1 MSRTFSLFIVAV
13 LLAATSI
20 MNAQVKKRI
29 AVAEFQDRS
38 GHRGAGQGVADMLI
52 TALVKSGEFSVV
64 ERKELDKVLAEQRLG
79 QSDLVTPQTAP
90 SLGKLLGVDLLVLG
104 SISELGTKDRNV
116 SGGTNLFGAKVN
128 AKMARAAVDI
138 RLVNTT
144 TGEIIAAET
153 EEGTES
159 TLGLGGRYKDINFA
173 DFSQWNDTDI
183 GKAAREAIDE
193 TVKLITENMAKIPWS
208 GRVIKVNADGT
219 LVMKPGSEGNVKA
232 DMEFDVFHQGE
243 ELKDPDTGLVLG
255 HEEAKVGRIKV
266 VEDMLNGKAAKAK
279 IVNGSGLQ
287 AGDFV
292 REPKDE

>member
-219 LVMKPGSEGNVKA
+219 LVMKPGSEGNVKS

>member
-1 MSRTFSLFIVAV
+1 MSRILSLFFVAA
-13 LLAATSI
+13 LLVSAPFV
-20 MNAQVKKRI
+20 NAQVKKRI

-116 SGGTNLFGAKVN
+116 SGGTSLFGAKVN
-128 AKMARAAVDI
+128 AKVARAAVDI

-219 LVMKPGSEGNVKA
+219 LVMKPGSEGNVKS

-255 HEEAKVGRIKV
+255 HEEAKVGRILV

-279 IVNGSGLQ
+279 IVSGTGLQ

-292 REPKDE
+292 REPKEE

>member
-1 MSRTFSLFIVAV
+1 MQRYLLLF
-13 LLAATSI
+13 LAAALLISAPHL
-20 MNAQVKKRI
+20 NAQLKKRV

-52 TALVKSGEFSVV
+52 TALVKSGEFNVV

-79 QSDLVTPQTAP
+79 QSGALTPQTSPAV
-90 SLGKLLGVDLLVLG
+90 GKLLGVDLLVLG

-128 AKMARAAVDI
+128 AKTARAAVDI
-138 RLVNTT
+138 RLVNTS
-144 TGEIIAAET
+144 TGEIVAAET

-159 TLGLGGRYKDINFA
+159 TVGLGGRYKDINFA

-193 TVKLITENMAKIPWS
+193 TVSLITKNLAKVPWS
-208 GRVIKVNADGT
+208 GRIIKVGADGS
-219 LVMKPGSEGNVKA
+219 VIMKPGSEGNVKS
-232 DMEFDVFHQGE
+232 DMEFEVFHPGE

-266 VEDMLNGKAAKAK
+266 TEDMLNGKAAKAK
-279 IVNGSGLQ
+279 IMTGSGLQ

-292 REPKDE
+292 REPKGD